1 METIQEVKDSIETI
15 LDEIDEGLVEIE
27 NILLTPSELEDDDTM
42 DSQRQG

>member
-27 NILLTPSELEDDDTM
+27 NILLTPSELEDDNTM
-42 DSQRQG
+42 DS

>member
-27 NILLTPSELEDDDTM
+27 NILLTPSELEDDNTM
-42 DSQRQG
+42 DCERQG